1 MLDRIVGEDE
11 RGTVR
16 KPRFFALSSLALE
29 TMDDYRLNGDLMI
42 QRQADLESAL
52 YR

>member
-11 RGTVR
+11 RGVR